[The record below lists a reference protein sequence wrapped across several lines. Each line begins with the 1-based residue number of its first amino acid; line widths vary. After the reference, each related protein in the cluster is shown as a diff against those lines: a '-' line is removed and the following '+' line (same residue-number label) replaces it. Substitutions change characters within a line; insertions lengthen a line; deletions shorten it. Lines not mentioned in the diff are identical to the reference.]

1 MSTLGV
7 TMSQKWT
14 LVALEKVAKS
24 KMDVLAGQV
33 KMSGFNVVHDN
44 LNRMSRVTHQR
55 TGHNSHFDSGTAATV
70 LIPPDEDEYKLP
82 ATNEKFL
89 EKVAEGAM
97 SSITSDEI
105 QELHINAAPRIFS
118 QNVHA
123 VLKMLVN
130 APGFEFG
137 TYEHQTSSVFDR
149 PPVSEALPTGP
160 AYALNQFIVKTTQI
174 NQSTYDGN
182 EQFMGELFRQLG
194 LDSDEEKEKTGLN
207 WVIIWS
213 GDQLTVSRLRGLKAF
228 RSMDENPYDELGWME
243 PVFGWFHLQ
252 MAFATS
258 LHKQYYGTKEGV
270 GFARAFS
277 LLSKK
282 GLASAKVKGNWFHDF
297 EETLEEVATAHFLCI
312 WLEITGA
319 SSIKDLR
326 SKSPEELH
334 ELATLVISQF
344 ASTTALRAKVRR
356 PPAER
361 DELQEQV
368 IQLNRD
374 LLEYL
379 ELDDAIKQGHVSRME
394 DLLPSLLYRFQGGSN
409 KLYAVE
415 VTELLQKLHKEWTE
429 DVK

>member
-1 MSTLGV
+1 
-7 TMSQKWT
+7 MSQKWT

-24 KMDVLAGQV
+24 KMDDLTARV
-33 KMSGFNVVHDN
+33 KVSGFSIIHDN
-44 LNRMSRVTHQR
+44 LNRMVRVAHQR
-55 TGHNSHFDSGTAATV
+55 IGHNSHFDSGTAATV

-82 ATNEKFL
+82 TTNKKFL
-89 EKVAEGAM
+89 EKTAEGAM

-105 QELHINAAPRIFS
+105 QELYINAAPRILS
-118 QNVHA
+118 QNVHTI
-123 VLKMLVN
+123 LKMLTN
-130 APGFEFG
+130 APDFEFS
-137 TYEHQTSSVFDR
+137 TYEHRTSGVFDH
-149 PPVSEALPTGP
+149 PPVSVALPTGA
-160 AYALNQFIVKTTQI
+160 AYALNQFVVKTAHI

-182 EQFMGELFRQLG
+182 EQFMAELFRQLG
-194 LDSDEEKEKTGLN
+194 LDSDEEKEKTGRN
-207 WVIIWS
+207 RVVIWS
-213 GDQLTVSRLRGLKAF
+213 GDQLTVSRLRGLKTF
-228 RSMDENPYDELGWME
+228 RSMDENPYEELGWME

-270 GFARAFS
+270 GFARAFD
-277 LLSKK
+277 LLGKK

-297 EETLEEVATAHFLCI
+297 EETLKEVATANFLCI

-319 SSIKDLR
+319 SSVKDLR

-334 ELATLVISQF
+334 ELARIIVSRF
-344 ASTTALRAKVRR
+344 ASTAALRAKARK
-356 PPAER
+356 PPTEK

-368 IQLNRD
+368 ILLNRD

-379 ELDDAIKQGHVSRME
+379 ELDDAIKHGHVSRME

-415 VTELLQKLHKEWTE
+415 VMELLQKLHKEWTE